1 MVPSHRSELKVTLMP
16 LSSSKVN
23 KSPCEYVDATE
34 GSAVAIVAQ
43 APMIKDLMNFISSS
57 YIQGQKEVR
66 LCESS

>member
-1 MVPSHRSELKVTLMP
+1 MDPSHRSELMVTGIP
-16 LSSSKVN
+16 LFSRRTIRSL
-23 KSPCEYVDATE
+23 CEYVDATE
-34 GSAVAIVAQ
+34 GSAVAKVAQ